1 MKYLPLVWAGL
12 WRKPVRSILTLLSVI
27 AAFVLFGV
35 LHGVTAG
42 IDQLISGMSDT
53 RLRIQSKVS
62 LAEPLPMS
70 YLARI
75 ESVKGVEGVGYYAWF
90 GGYYQ
95 DPKNQ
100 ISVGAVDVDR
110 LHSMFPELNLKDE
123 YAAAMRTT
131 RNGALIGRDLAA
143 TRGWKIGDRIPLKST
158 VFLRKDGAP
167 EWDFEI
173 VGIYDFGDGKIP
185 TNELWF
191 NYAYFDEARTFGNG
205 TVTLYFAKIADPS
218 RSGPVSEAIDQLFAN
233 STFETQTLNERDW
246 LRGRIAQIG
255 DMQFFVNAIVAAVL
269 FTLLFVV
276 TGFVMWQSVR
286 ERVPDLAVLK
296 TYGFSN
302 ATIMALVL
310 GEALLL
316 CVVAAGIGVGIAA
329 ALSPM
334 IYREIGAGGMSF
346 PLSVVAAGMAIA
358 ALAAVVCSLP
368 PARRVQ
374 TLNVVDA
381 LAGR

>member
-1 MKYLPLVWAGL
+1 MKYFPLVWAGL

-27 AAFVLFGV
+27 VAFVLFGA
-35 LHGVTAG
+35 LHGVTAA
-42 IDQLISGMSDT
+42 IDQIINAMSDT

-62 LAEPLPMS
+62 LAEPLPLA

-90 GGYYQ
+90 GGYFQ

-100 ISVGAVDVDR
+100 ISVGAVDIDR
-110 LHSMFPELNLKDE
+110 LNSMFPELRLKDE

-131 RNGALIGRDLAA
+131 RNGALIGKDLAA
-143 TRGWKIGDRIPLKST
+143 TRGWKIGDRIPLKSSI
-158 VFLRKDGAP
+158 FMRKDGAP

-173 VGIYDFGDGKIP
+173 VGIYGFADDKVP
-185 TNELWF
+185 TNELWL

-205 TVTLYFAKIADPS
+205 TVSLYFAKIADPAH
-218 RSGPVSEAIDQLFAN
+218 SGPISESIDRLFAN

-246 LRGRIAQIG
+246 LRGRIAQVG

-269 FTLLFVV
+269 FTLLFL
-276 TGFVMWQSVR
+276 TGNTMMQSVR
-286 ERVPDLAVLK
+286 ERIPELAVLK

-302 ATIMALVL
+302 AAIMGLVF

-316 CVVAAGIGVGIAA
+316 CVAAAGIGIGIAA
-329 ALSPM
+329 GLSPM
-334 IYREIGAGGMSF
+334 IYRQIGAGGMAF
-346 PLSVVAAGMAIA
+346 PVDVIWTGIALS
-358 ALAAVVCSLP
+358 AAVAIVSSLP

>member
-12 WRKPVRSILTLLSVI
+12 WRKPVRSILTLLSVVV
-27 AAFVLFGV
+27 AFVLFGT
-35 LHGVTAG
+35 LHGVTAA
-42 IDQLISGMSDT
+42 IDQIVNAMSDT

-62 LAEPLPMS
+62 LAEPLPLA

-75 ESVKGVEGVGYYAWF
+75 ESVKGVEGAGYYAWF

-95 DPKNQ
+95 DPRNQ

-110 LHSMFPELNLKDE
+110 LHAMFPELELKEE

-131 RNGALIGRDLAA
+131 RNGALVGRDLAA
-143 TRGWKIGDRIPLKST
+143 TRGWKIGDRIPLKSSI
-158 VFLRKDGAP
+158 FMRKDGAP

-173 VGIYDFGDGKIP
+173 VGIYGFGDGKVP

-205 TVTLYFAKIADPS
+205 TVSLYFAKIADPAH
-218 RSGPVSEAIDQLFAN
+218 SGPVSESIDRLFAN

-269 FTLLFVV
+269 FTLLFL
-276 TGFVMWQSVR
+276 TGNTMMQSVR
-286 ERVPDLAVLK
+286 ERIPELAVLK

-302 ATIMALVL
+302 TAIMSLVF

-316 CVVAAGIGVGIAA
+316 CVAAAGIGIAIAA
-329 ALSPM
+329 GLSPM
-334 IYREIGAGGMSF
+334 IYRQIGAGGMSF
-346 PLSVVAAGMAIA
+346 PVDVIWTGIALS
-358 ALAAVVCSLP
+358 AAVAIVSSLP

>member
-1 MKYLPLVWAGL
+1 MKYFPLIWAGL
-12 WRKPVRSILTLLSVI
+12 RRKPVRTILTLFSVI
-27 AAFVLFGV
+27 VAFVLFGA
-35 LHGVTAG
+35 LHGVTAA
-42 IDQLISGMSDT
+42 IDSLINGMSDT

-62 LAEPLPMS
+62 LVEPLPIS

-95 DPKNQ
+95 EPKNQ

-123 YAAAMRTT
+123 YAAAMRST

-143 TRGWKIGDRIPLKST
+143 TRGWKIGDKLPLKSNIYM
-158 VFLRKDGAP
+158 RKDGAP
-167 EWDFEI
+167 QWDLEI

-205 TVTLYFAKIADPS
+205 TVMMYFAKIANPAS
-218 RSGPVSEAIDQLFAN
+218 SGAISEAIDQQFAN
-233 STFETQTLNERDW
+233 STFETQTVNERDW

-255 DMQFFVNAIVAAVL
+255 DMQFFVNAIVAAVM
-269 FTLLFVV
+269 FTLLFL
-276 TGFVMWQSVR
+276 TGNTMMQSVR
-286 ERVPDLAVLK
+286 ERIPELAVLK
-296 TYGFSN
+296 TYGFGN
-302 ATIMALVL
+302 ASILALVF

-316 CVVAAGIGVGIAA
+316 CVAAAGIGLGIAA

-334 IYREIGAGGMSF
+334 IYRQIGAGGMSF
-346 PLSVVAAGMAIA
+346 PLNVIWTGIA
-358 ALAAVVCSLP
+358 LSAAVAIVSSLP

>member
-12 WRKPVRSILTLLSVI
+12 WRKPVRSILTLLSIVV
-27 AAFVLFGV
+27 AFVLFGA
-35 LHGVTAG
+35 LHGVTAA
-42 IDQLISGMSDT
+42 IDSLISGMSDT

-62 LAEPLPMS
+62 LIEPLPMA

-110 LHSMFPELNLKDE
+110 LHAMFPELNLKDE
-123 YAAAMRTT
+123 YAAAMRAT
-131 RNGALIGRDLAA
+131 RNGALIGRDLAD
-143 TRGWKIGDRIPLKST
+143 TRGWKIGDKLPMKSSIY
-158 VFLRKDGAP
+158 LRKDGAP
-167 EWDFEI
+167 EWDLEI
-173 VGIYDFGDGKIP
+173 VGIYDFGDGKVP

-205 TVTLYFAKIADPS
+205 TVMMYFAKIANPAS
-218 RSGPVSEAIDQLFAN
+218 SGAISEAIDQQFAN

-269 FTLLFVV
+269 FTLLFL
-276 TGFVMWQSVR
+276 TGNTMMQSVR
-286 ERVPDLAVLK
+286 ERIPELAVLK

-302 ATIMALVL
+302 AAIMSLVF

-316 CVVAAGIGVGIAA
+316 CVVAAGIGVAIAA
-329 ALSPM
+329 GLSPM
-334 IYREIGAGGMSF
+334 IYRQIGAGGMSF
-346 PLSVVAAGMAIA
+346 PLSVVGSGIAIA
-358 ALAAVVCSLP
+358 AVVAIVSSLP

>member
-12 WRKPVRSILTLLSVI
+12 WRKPVRSILTLLSIIV
-27 AAFVLFGV
+27 AFVLFGA
-35 LHGVTAG
+35 LHGVTAA
-42 IDQLISGMSDT
+42 IDQLITGMSDT

-62 LAEPLPMS
+62 LAEPLPLA

-75 ESVKGVEGVGYYAWF
+75 ESVKGVEGVGYYSWF

-95 DPKNQ
+95 EPRNQ

-123 YAAAMRTT
+123 YADAMRRT

-143 TRGWKIGDRIPLKST
+143 TRGWKVGDKLPLKSSIY
-158 VFLRKDGAP
+158 LRKDGAP

-173 VGIYDFGDGKIP
+173 VGIYDFGDGKVP

-205 TVTLYFAKIADPS
+205 TVMMYFAKIANPAS
-218 RSGPVSEAIDQLFAN
+218 SGAISEAIDQQFAN
-233 STFETQTLNERDW
+233 STFETQTVNERDW

-255 DMQFFVNAIVAAVL
+255 DMQFFVNAIVAAVM
-269 FTLLFVV
+269 FTLLFL
-276 TGFVMWQSVR
+276 TGNTMMQSVR
-286 ERVPDLAVLK
+286 ERIPELAVLK

-302 ATIMALVL
+302 AAIMSLVF

-316 CVVAAGIGVGIAA
+316 CVAAAGIGVAIAA

-334 IYREIGAGGMSF
+334 IYRQIGAGGMAF
-346 PLSVVAAGMAIA
+346 PLSVVGSGVAIA
-358 ALAAVVCSLP
+358 AAVAIVSSLP

>member
-1 MKYLPLVWAGL
+1 MKYFPLIWAGL
-12 WRKPVRSILTLLSVI
+12 RRKPVRSILTLFSVI
-27 AAFVLFGV
+27 VAFVLFGA
-35 LHGVTAG
+35 LHGVTAA
-42 IDQLISGMSDT
+42 IDSLIDGMSDT

-62 LAEPLPMS
+62 LVEPLPLS

-95 DPKNQ
+95 EPKNQ

-123 YAAAMRTT
+123 YAAAMRST

-143 TRGWKIGDRIPLKST
+143 TRGWKIGDRLPLKSSIYM
-158 VFLRKDGAP
+158 RKDGAP
-167 EWDFEI
+167 QWDFEI

-191 NYAYFDEARTFGNG
+191 NYPYFDEARTFGNG
-205 TVTLYFAKIADPS
+205 TVMMYFAKIANPAS
-218 RSGPVSEAIDQLFAN
+218 SGAISEAIDQQFAN
-233 STFETQTLNERDW
+233 STFETQTVNERDW

-255 DMQFFVNAIVAAVL
+255 DMQFFVNAIVAAVM
-269 FTLLFVV
+269 FTLLFL
-276 TGFVMWQSVR
+276 TGNTMMQSVR
-286 ERVPDLAVLK
+286 ERIPELAVLK
-296 TYGFSN
+296 TYGFGNTS
-302 ATIMALVL
+302 ILALVF

-316 CVVAAGIGVGIAA
+316 CVVAAGIGLGIAA

-334 IYREIGAGGMSF
+334 IYRQIGAGGMSF
-346 PLSVVAAGMAIA
+346 PLNVIWTGIA
-358 ALAAVVCSLP
+358 LSAAVAIVSSLP

>member
-1 MKYLPLVWAGL
+1 MKYFPLIWAGL
-12 WRKPVRSILTLLSVI
+12 RRKPVRTILTLFSVI
-27 AAFVLFGV
+27 VAFVLFGA
-35 LHGVTAG
+35 LHGVTAA
-42 IDQLISGMSDT
+42 IDGLINGMSDT

-62 LAEPLPMS
+62 LVEPLPLS

-95 DPKNQ
+95 EPKNQ

-123 YAAAMRTT
+123 YAAAMRST
-131 RNGALIGRDLAA
+131 RNGALIGRDLAT
-143 TRGWKIGDRIPLKST
+143 TRGWKIGDKLPLKSNIYM
-158 VFLRKDGAP
+158 RKDGAP
-167 EWDFEI
+167 QWDFEI

-205 TVTLYFAKIADPS
+205 TVMMYFAKIANPAS
-218 RSGPVSEAIDQLFAN
+218 SGAISEAIDQQFAN
-233 STFETQTLNERDW
+233 STFETQTVNERDW

-255 DMQFFVNAIVAAVL
+255 DMQFFVNAIVAAVM
-269 FTLLFVV
+269 FTLLFL
-276 TGFVMWQSVR
+276 TGNTMMQSVR
-286 ERVPDLAVLK
+286 ERIPELAVLK
-296 TYGFSN
+296 TYGFGN
-302 ATIMALVL
+302 ASILALVF

-316 CVVAAGIGVGIAA
+316 CVAAAGIGLGIAA

-334 IYREIGAGGMSF
+334 IYRQIGAGGMSF
-346 PLSVVAAGMAIA
+346 PLNVIWTGIA
-358 ALAAVVCSLP
+358 LSAAVAIVSSLP

>member
-12 WRKPVRSILTLLSVI
+12 WRKPVRSILTLLSIIV
-27 AAFVLFGV
+27 AFVLFGA
-35 LHGVTAG
+35 LHGVTAA
-42 IDQLISGMSDT
+42 IDSLITGMSDT

-62 LAEPLPMS
+62 LAEPLPMA

-75 ESVKGVEGVGYYAWF
+75 ESVKGVEGVGYYSWF

-95 DPKNQ
+95 EQRNQ

-143 TRGWKIGDRIPLKST
+143 TRGWKIGDKLPLKSSIY
-158 VFLRKDGAP
+158 LRKDGAP

-205 TVTLYFAKIADPS
+205 TVMMYFAKIANPAS
-218 RSGPVSEAIDQLFAN
+218 SGAISEAIDQQFAN

-269 FTLLFVV
+269 FTLLFL
-276 TGFVMWQSVR
+276 TGNTMMQSVR
-286 ERVPDLAVLK
+286 ERIPELAVLK

-302 ATIMALVL
+302 TAIMSLVF

-316 CVVAAGIGVGIAA
+316 CVAAAGIGVAIAA

-334 IYREIGAGGMSF
+334 IYRQIGAGGMSF
-346 PLSVVAAGMAIA
+346 PLSVVGSGIAIA
-358 ALAAVVCSLP
+358 AAVAIMSSLP

>member
-1 MKYLPLVWAGL
+1 MKYFPLIWAGL
-12 WRKPVRSILTLLSVI
+12 RRKPVRSILTLFSVI
-27 AAFVLFGV
+27 VAFVLFGA
-35 LHGVTAG
+35 LHGVTAA
-42 IDQLISGMSDT
+42 IDSLIDGMSDT

-62 LAEPLPMS
+62 LVEPLPIS

-95 DPKNQ
+95 EPKNQ

-123 YAAAMRTT
+123 YAAAMRST

-143 TRGWKIGDRIPLKST
+143 TRGWKIGDKLPLKSNIYM
-158 VFLRKDGAP
+158 RKDGAP
-167 EWDFEI
+167 QWDFEI

-191 NYAYFDEARTFGNG
+191 NYSYFDEARTFGNG
-205 TVTLYFAKIADPS
+205 TVMMYFAKIANPAS
-218 RSGPVSEAIDQLFAN
+218 SGVISEAIDQQFAN
-233 STFETQTLNERDW
+233 STFETQTVNERDW

-255 DMQFFVNAIVAAVL
+255 DMQFFVNAIVAAVM
-269 FTLLFVV
+269 FTLLFL
-276 TGFVMWQSVR
+276 TGNTMMQSVR
-286 ERVPDLAVLK
+286 ERIPELAVLK
-296 TYGFSN
+296 TYGFGN
-302 ATIMALVL
+302 ASILALVF

-316 CVVAAGIGVGIAA
+316 CVAAAGIGLGIAA

-334 IYREIGAGGMSF
+334 IYRQIGAGGMSF
-346 PLSVVAAGMAIA
+346 PLNVIWTGIA
-358 ALAAVVCSLP
+358 LSAAVAIVSSLP

-374 TLNVVDA
+374 RLNIVDA

>member
-1 MKYLPLVWAGL
+1 MKYFPLVWAGL
-12 WRKPVRSILTLLSVI
+12 WRKPVRSILTLLSIIV
-27 AAFVLFGV
+27 AFVLFGA
-35 LHGVTAG
+35 LHGVTAA
-42 IDQLISGMSDT
+42 IDSLINGMSDT

-62 LAEPLPMS
+62 LTEPLPMA

-75 ESVKGVEGVGYYAWF
+75 ESVKGVEGVGYYSWF

-95 DPKNQ
+95 EPRNQ

-110 LHSMFPELNLKDE
+110 LHNMFPELNLKEE

-143 TRGWKIGDRIPLKST
+143 TRGWKIGDKLPLKSNIYM
-158 VFLRKDGAP
+158 RKDGAP
-167 EWDFEI
+167 EWDLEV

-205 TVTLYFAKIADPS
+205 TVMMYFAKIANPAS
-218 RSGPVSEAIDQLFAN
+218 SGAVSEAIDQQFAN

-269 FTLLFVV
+269 FTLLFL
-276 TGFVMWQSVR
+276 TGNTMMQSVR
-286 ERVPDLAVLK
+286 ERIPELAVLK

-302 ATIMALVL
+302 AAIMSLVF

-316 CVVAAGIGVGIAA
+316 CVAASGIGVAIAA
-329 ALSPM
+329 GLSPM
-334 IYREIGAGGMSF
+334 IYRQIGAGGMSF
-346 PLSVVAAGMAIA
+346 PLSVVGTGIAIA
-358 ALAAVVCSLP
+358 AGVAIVSSLP

>member
-1 MKYLPLVWAGL
+1 
-12 WRKPVRSILTLLSVI
+12 
-27 AAFVLFGV
+27 
-35 LHGVTAG
+35 
-42 IDQLISGMSDT
+42 MSDT

-62 LAEPLPMS
+62 LVEPLPIS

-95 DPKNQ
+95 EPKNQ

-123 YAAAMRTT
+123 YAAAMRST
-131 RNGALIGRDLAA
+131 RNGALIGRDLAT
-143 TRGWKIGDRIPLKST
+143 TRGWKIGDKLPLKSNIYM
-158 VFLRKDGAP
+158 RKDGAP
-167 EWDFEI
+167 QWDFEI

-205 TVTLYFAKIADPS
+205 TVMMYFAKIANPAS
-218 RSGPVSEAIDQLFAN
+218 SGAISEAIDQQFAN
-233 STFETQTLNERDW
+233 STFETQTVNERDW

-255 DMQFFVNAIVAAVL
+255 DMQFFVNAIVAAVM
-269 FTLLFVV
+269 FTLLFL
-276 TGFVMWQSVR
+276 TGNTMMQSVR
-286 ERVPDLAVLK
+286 ERIPELAVLK
-296 TYGFSN
+296 TYGFGN
-302 ATIMALVL
+302 ASILALVF

-316 CVVAAGIGVGIAA
+316 CVAAAGIGLGIAA

-334 IYREIGAGGMSF
+334 IYRQIGAGGMSF
-346 PLSVVAAGMAIA
+346 PLNVIWTGIA
-358 ALAAVVCSLP
+358 LSAAVAIVSSLP

>member
-1 MKYLPLVWAGL
+1 MKYFPLIWAGL
-12 WRKPVRSILTLLSVI
+12 RRKPVRSILTLSSVI
-27 AAFVLFGV
+27 VAFVLFGA
-35 LHGVTAG
+35 LHGVTAA
-42 IDQLISGMSDT
+42 IDSLIDGMSDT

-62 LAEPLPMS
+62 LTEPLPLA

-75 ESVKGVEGVGYYAWF
+75 ESVKGVEGVGYYSWF

-95 DPKNQ
+95 EPRNQ
-100 ISVGAVDVDR
+100 ISVGAVDIDR
-110 LHSMFPELNLKDE
+110 LHSMFQELNLKDE

-143 TRGWKIGDRIPLKST
+143 TRGWKIGDKVPLKSSIYM
-158 VFLRKDGAP
+158 RKDGAP

-205 TVTLYFAKIADPS
+205 TVMMYFAKIANPGS
-218 RSGPVSEAIDQLFAN
+218 SGAISEAIDQQFAN
-233 STFETQTLNERDW
+233 STFETQTTNERDW

-255 DMQFFVNAIVAAVL
+255 DMQFFVNAIVAAVM
-269 FTLLFVV
+269 FTLLFL
-276 TGFVMWQSVR
+276 TGNTMMQSVR
-286 ERVPDLAVLK
+286 ERIPELAVLK
-296 TYGFSN
+296 TYGFGNTS
-302 ATIMALVL
+302 ILALVF

-316 CVVAAGIGVGIAA
+316 CVVAAGIGLGIAA

-334 IYREIGAGGMSF
+334 IYRQIGAGGMSF
-346 PLSVVAAGMAIA
+346 PLGVVWTGIA
-358 ALAAVVCSLP
+358 LSAAVAVVSSLP

>member
-1 MKYLPLVWAGL
+1 MKYFPLVWAGL
-12 WRKPVRSILTLLSVI
+12 WRKPVRSILTLLSIVV
-27 AAFVLFGV
+27 AFVLFGA
-35 LHGVTAG
+35 LHGVTAA
-42 IDQLISGMSDT
+42 IDDIINQMSDT

-62 LAEPLPMS
+62 LAEPLPLA

-75 ESVKGVEGVGYYAWF
+75 EAVKGVEGVGYYAWF

-95 DPKNQ
+95 DPSNQ
-100 ISVGAVDVDR
+100 LSVSAVDVDR
-110 LHSMFPELNLKDE
+110 LHSMFPELELKDE

-131 RNGALIGRDLAA
+131 RNGALVGHDLAE
-143 TRGWKIGDRIPLKST
+143 TRGWKIGDRIPLKSSI
-158 VFLRKDGAP
+158 FMRKDGAP

-173 VGIYDFGDGKIP
+173 VGIYGFGDGKIP

-205 TVTLYFAKIADPS
+205 TVSLYFAKIADPKS
-218 RSGPVSEAIDQLFAN
+218 SGPVSESIDRLFAN

-255 DMQFFVNAIVAAVL
+255 DLQFFVNAIVAAVL
-269 FTLLFVV
+269 FTLLFL
-276 TGFVMWQSVR
+276 TGNTMMQSVR
-286 ERVPDLAVLK
+286 ERIPELAVLK

-302 ATIMALVL
+302 AAIMGLVF

-316 CVVAAGIGVGIAA
+316 CVAAAGIGIGIAA
-329 ALSPM
+329 GLSPM
-334 IYREIGAGGMSF
+334 IYRQIGAGGMAF
-346 PLSVVAAGMAIA
+346 PVDVIWTGIALS
-358 ALAAVVCSLP
+358 AAVAIVSSLP

>member
-1 MKYLPLVWAGL
+1 MKYFPLIWAGL
-12 WRKPVRSILTLLSVI
+12 RRKPVRTILTLFSVI
-27 AAFVLFGV
+27 VAFVLFGA
-35 LHGVTAG
+35 LHGVTAA
-42 IDQLISGMSDT
+42 IDSLINGMSDT

-62 LAEPLPMS
+62 LVEPLPIS

-95 DPKNQ
+95 EPKNQ

-123 YAAAMRTT
+123 YAAAMRST
-131 RNGALIGRDLAA
+131 RNGALIGRDLAT
-143 TRGWKIGDRIPLKST
+143 TRGWKIGDKLPLKSNIYM
-158 VFLRKDGAP
+158 RKDGAP
-167 EWDFEI
+167 QWDFEI

-205 TVTLYFAKIADPS
+205 TVMMYFAKIANPAS
-218 RSGPVSEAIDQLFAN
+218 SGAISEAIDQQFAN
-233 STFETQTLNERDW
+233 STFETQTVNERDW

-255 DMQFFVNAIVAAVL
+255 DMQFFVNAIVAAVM
-269 FTLLFVV
+269 FTLLFL
-276 TGFVMWQSVR
+276 TGNTMMQSVR
-286 ERVPDLAVLK
+286 ERIPELAVLK
-296 TYGFSN
+296 TYGFGN
-302 ATIMALVL
+302 ASILALVF

-316 CVVAAGIGVGIAA
+316 CVAAAGIGLGIAA

-334 IYREIGAGGMSF
+334 IYRQIGAGGMSF
-346 PLSVVAAGMAIA
+346 PLNVIWTGIA
-358 ALAAVVCSLP
+358 LSAAVAIVSSLP

-374 TLNVVDA
+374 RLNVVDA

>member
-1 MKYLPLVWAGL
+1 MKYFPLVWAGL
-12 WRKPVRSILTLLSVI
+12 WRKPVRSILTLLSVVV
-27 AAFVLFGV
+27 AFVLFGA
-35 LHGVTAG
+35 LHGVTAA
-42 IDQLISGMSDT
+42 IDQIINTMSDT

-62 LAEPLPMS
+62 LAEPLPLA

-95 DPKNQ
+95 DPSNQ
-100 ISVGAVDVDR
+100 LSVGAVDVDR
-110 LHSMFPELNLKDE
+110 LHSMFPELELKDE

-131 RNGALIGRDLAA
+131 RNGALVGHDLAE
-143 TRGWKIGDRIPLKST
+143 TRGWKIGDRIPLKSSI
-158 VFLRKDGAP
+158 FMRKDGAP

-173 VGIYDFGDGKIP
+173 VGIYGFGDGKIP

-205 TVTLYFAKIADPS
+205 TVSLYFAKIADPKS
-218 RSGPVSEAIDQLFAN
+218 SGPVSESIDRLFAN

-255 DMQFFVNAIVAAVL
+255 DLQFFVNAIVAAVL
-269 FTLLFVV
+269 FTLLFL
-276 TGFVMWQSVR
+276 TGNTMMQSVR
-286 ERVPDLAVLK
+286 ERIPELAVLK

-302 ATIMALVL
+302 AAIMSLVF

-316 CVVAAGIGVGIAA
+316 CVAAAGIGMAIAA
-329 ALSPM
+329 SLSPM
-334 IYREIGAGGMSF
+334 IYRQIGAGGMSF
-346 PLSVVAAGMAIA
+346 PVDVIWTGIALS
-358 ALAAVVCSLP
+358 AAVAIVSSLP

>member
-1 MKYLPLVWAGL
+1 MKYFPLIWAGL
-12 WRKPVRSILTLLSVI
+12 RRKPVRTILTLFSVI
-27 AAFVLFGV
+27 VAFVLFGA
-35 LHGVTAG
+35 LHGVTAA
-42 IDQLISGMSDT
+42 IDSLINGMSDT

-62 LAEPLPMS
+62 LVEPLPIS

-95 DPKNQ
+95 EPKNQ

-123 YAAAMRTT
+123 YAAAMRST

-143 TRGWKIGDRIPLKST
+143 TRGWKIGDKLPLKSNIYM
-158 VFLRKDGAP
+158 RKDGAP
-167 EWDFEI
+167 QWDFEI

-205 TVTLYFAKIADPS
+205 TVMMYFAKIANPAS
-218 RSGPVSEAIDQLFAN
+218 SGAISEAIDQQFAN
-233 STFETQTLNERDW
+233 STFETQTVNERDW

-255 DMQFFVNAIVAAVL
+255 DMQFFVNAIVAAVM
-269 FTLLFVV
+269 FTLLFL
-276 TGFVMWQSVR
+276 TGNTMMQSVR
-286 ERVPDLAVLK
+286 ERIPELAVLK
-296 TYGFSN
+296 TYGFGN
-302 ATIMALVL
+302 ASILALVF

-316 CVVAAGIGVGIAA
+316 CVAAAGIGLGIAA

-334 IYREIGAGGMSF
+334 IYRQIGAGGMSF
-346 PLSVVAAGMAIA
+346 PLNVIWTGIA
-358 ALAAVVCSLP
+358 LSAAVAIVSSLP

-374 TLNVVDA
+374 RLNVVDA